1 MLRQNCQKY
10 TTALGAYNIKSFTW
24 EIKHHVR
31 ARARTHTHTHTH
43 IHIRARARA
52 HTRTHTRAR
61 SKKFVLRKIHQ
72 RNKSR
77 MLETLLKKMGFQ
89 SLSK

>member
-10 TTALGAYNIKSFTW
+10 TTALGAYNIKSFTC
-24 EIKHHVR
+24 EIKQHVR
-31 ARARTHTHTHTH
+31 ARAHTHTHTH
-43 IHIRARARA
+43 IHSRARARA

-61 SKKFVLRKIHQ
+61 SKKFVLRKVHQ

-77 MLETLLKKMGFQ
+77 LLETLLKDRF
-89 SLSK
+89 SKPD